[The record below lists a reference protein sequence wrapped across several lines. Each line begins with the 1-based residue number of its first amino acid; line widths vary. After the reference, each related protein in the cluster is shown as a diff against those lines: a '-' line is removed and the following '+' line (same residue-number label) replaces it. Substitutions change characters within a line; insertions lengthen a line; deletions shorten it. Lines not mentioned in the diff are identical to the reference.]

1 MKLKIKRELLL
12 ENLNKVSKA
21 ISTKNLI
28 PSLSGIKFDLTKE
41 GLTLTASNN
50 DLTIQKFIEIKD
62 ENMNVQEEGII
73 IIQGKEIL
81 DIVRVIPEEEINIE
95 VIDELKV
102 LIYTDDEKIKYDLNV
117 INKSEY
123 PNVNL
128 EKSDNYITISSEELL
143 NIVKETA
150 FATSTDESRPVL
162 TGINFKINGD
172 LLECSATDS
181 YRLAKKENR
190 LSKPV
195 EEIYN
200 IIIPGKNIIE
210 FSKIIDDREGE
221 IKLHV
226 FNNKILFEEDNLLFQ
241 SRLING
247 NYPNTSK
254 LIPEDSVLKIKAK
267 LSQLYNVIGQ
277 ASILTTDKEKN
288 IVSLSTNGD
297 LLIVKSVS
305 NEKGKAEMKMNIE
318 KNNNE
323 DITIA
328 FSAKYMMEALNALN
342 TDIIEMSFIG
352 EVKPITIKNTT
363 EDGLIQLVVPIR
375 TYLNNIRHN
384 LLCKYDIITTYF

>member
-62 ENMNVQEEGII
+62 ENMNVQEEGVI

-181 YRLAKKENR
+181 YRLAKKEIR
-190 LSKPV
+190 LNKPV

-375 TYLNNIRHN
+375 TY
-384 LLCKYDIITTYF
+384 

>member
-117 INKSEY
+117 INKSEH

-181 YRLAKKENR
+181 YRLAKKEIR
-190 LSKPV
+190 LNKPV

-210 FSKIIDDREGE
+210 FSKIIDDKEGE

-226 FNNKILFEEDNLLFQ
+226 FNNKILFEENNLLFQ

-342 TDIIEMSFIG
+342 TDIVEMSFIG

-375 TYLNNIRHN
+375 TY
-384 LLCKYDIITTYF
+384 

>member
-181 YRLAKKENR
+181 YRLAKKEIR
-190 LSKPV
+190 LNKPV

-210 FSKIIDDREGE
+210 FSKIIDDKEGE

-254 LIPEDSVLKIKAK
+254 LLPEDSVLKIKAK

-375 TYLNNIRHN
+375 TY
-384 LLCKYDIITTYF
+384 

>member
-181 YRLAKKENR
+181 YRLAKKEIR
-190 LSKPV
+190 LNKPV

-210 FSKIIDDREGE
+210 FSKIIDDKEGE

-226 FNNKILFEEDNLLFQ
+226 FNNKILFEENNLLFQ

-254 LIPEDSVLKIKAK
+254 LIPEDSVLKI
-267 LSQLYNVIGQ
+267 NVIGQ

-375 TYLNNIRHN
+375 
-384 LLCKYDIITTYF
+384 CKYDIITTYFLGG